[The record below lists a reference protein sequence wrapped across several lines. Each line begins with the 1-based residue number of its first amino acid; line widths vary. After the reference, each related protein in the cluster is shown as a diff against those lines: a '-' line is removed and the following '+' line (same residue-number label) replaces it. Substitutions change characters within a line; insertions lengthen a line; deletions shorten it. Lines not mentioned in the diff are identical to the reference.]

1 MHYLRSKSGYQ
12 GHRIRSDPR
21 DRMVNPQ
28 VLVSPL
34 SYSFLEVNHPC
45 DLALKDVTRLK
56 FRLQSGGEGN
66 QVVTYCA
73 GFCYG
78 ILKWNVGNLCA
89 AKHNKP
95 AKLTLVHQIDGS

>member
-28 VLVSPL
+28 VSISPL
-34 SYSFLEVNHPC
+34 SHSFFGVNHPRY
-45 DLALKDVTRLK
+45 LALQGVLQLK
-56 FRLQSGGEGN
+56 FGLQSGGEGN
-66 QVVTYCA
+66 QVVTYGA

-78 ILKWNVGNLCA
+78 ILKRNVGNLSA

-95 AKLTLVHQIDGS
+95 AELSLVHQIDRS